1 MNSYDGNSERFSGFA
16 ELYDRYR
23 FRPPPALSDLLTRFA
38 GGERPR
44 LVVDLGCGTGISTR
58 YWADRAELVI
68 GIEPSKDMRS
78 RAIAVTEAVNV
89 EYRSGFGHDTGLTDD
104 AADIVICAQS
114 FHWMDPRSTLSE
126 VGRILRPGGVFAV
139 SNYRCP
145 APTGIV
151 ELDLAFEA
159 TLERIM
165 ALEVKHE
172 LKKDMQFH
180 GKDEHPARMRES
192 GVFALVRQ
200 VYLSSVESTS
210 AERIVRGLESMG
222 ALQSLRKKG
231 LSDEELGLMDLA
243 TVAAGCLGDGA
254 VPVRVSYEVDIDVT
268 PT

>member
-23 FRPPPALSDLLTRFA
+23 FRPPRALSDLLTRFA

-58 YWADRAELVI
+58 YWADRSDKVI
-68 GIEPSKDMRS
+68 GNEPSEDMRN
-78 RAIAVTEAVNV
+78 RAIAVTEAANI
-89 EYRSGFGHDTGLTDD
+89 EYRSGFGHETGLADD

-139 SNYRCP
+139 CNYRFL
-145 APTGIV
+145 ALTGIV
-151 ELDLAFEA
+151 ELDLAVGE
-159 TLERIM
+159 TLKRIM
-165 ALEVKHE
+165 RLEIEHE
-172 LKKDMQFH
+172 LKKDVRFF
-180 GKDEHPARMRES
+180 GTDEHPARMRES

-254 VPVRVSYEVDIDVT
+254 VPVRVSYEVDIGVT